1 MSNKILYWAPRVLSL
16 LFVAFLCLFS
26 LDGFTEYKGWETILA
41 LLIHLSVPIIV
52 LLATIWAW
60 KKDLVG
66 TVMFFGFAIYYV
78 YTVGLNRHWSWYVAI
93 SGPAVV
99 IGVLFLINWIK
110 KYKLSHK

>member
-66 TVMFFGFAIYYV
+66 VVMFFGFAIYYV

-110 KYKLSHK
+110 KYKLFHK

>member
-99 IGVLFLINWIK
+99 IGILFLIDWIK

>member
-66 TVMFFGFAIYYV
+66 VVMFFGFAIYYV

-99 IGVLFLINWIK
+99 IGILFLIDWIK